1 MKYFSK
7 GIYFLLAFTIF
18 ITSGC
23 DSSTRDLDSLT
34 KKTSPIN
41 NPNPTQSEEDN
52 QTQVIQPPNT
62 GGEISDENTTTADIK
77 IDAKNAYRVSLK
89 FSDNYNQKGYF
100 TKAEIGQIHFDITN
114 IYTGS
119 PADVSII
126 ENIRLEAEDRND
138 SEGKYFN
145 FITYSGE
152 QGPVYTIPK
161 DHIKAS
167 DDVALKV
174 GNLSGTTNLI
184 FKATIQLDANQTSSV
199 FTVKVP
205 LVIEKNKSSSM
216 AIVPIG
222 SRYENGLFID
232 KFLIHVVD
240 SYGNKA
246 EDGTQISAGVI
257 NNVKLYSN
265 AYNGGFGTN
274 GANLPDTIL
283 PQNRF
288 GKVATIDYDN
298 GVNLNQTVGYYQLKN
313 DKGNLSRTNKTFN
326 LPANS
331 IDISKDTI
339 TQLDTLILLANKNQH
354 KPQNLGGWDIKSI
367 DSDHEI
373 SLLSMDMGEDAN
385 GLSYAI
391 GDEYRYDECRQTLMN
406 AAASTFETTEVKD
419 GIAYAE
425 LRYVPDMVGKTV
437 FIYANS
443 QLENKHIGISRK
455 VTLTGTG
462 LQTQTM
468 SCTNENGTKPDCTI
482 SYRMVQ
488 KDSGE
493 LARNVYIAQPTM
505 AGDPVY
511 KAATASRT
519 DCSGWTTVT
528 IYGIDVNK
536 TASVKFGD
544 YISDELILN
553 QK

>member
-23 DSSTRDLDSLT
+23 ESSTRDLDSLT

-52 QTQVIQPPNT
+52 QTEIIQPPNT
-62 GGEISDENTTTADIK
+62 GGEISDENTTTADIR

-100 TKAEIGQIHFDITN
+100 TKAQIGQIHFDITN
-114 IYTGS
+114 IYTGA

-126 ENIRLEAEDRND
+126 ENITLKAEDSNATD
-138 SEGKYFN
+138 GKYFN

-184 FKATIQLDANQTSSV
+184 FQATIQLDANQTSSV

-222 SRYENGLFID
+222 SRYENGLFVD

-246 EDGTQISAGVI
+246 EDGTQISTGVI
-257 NNVKLYSN
+257 NNPKLYSKSVQQTTN
-265 AYNGGFGTN
+265 LNDENTIFDIIHNNNKAYFNTY
-274 GANLPDTIL
+274 
-283 PQNRF
+283 
-288 GKVATIDYDN
+288 KATID
-298 GVNLNQTVGYYQLKN
+298 Q
-313 DKGNLSRTNKTFN
+313 TNKQVI
-326 LPANS
+326 LPNGS
-331 IDISKDTI
+331 IDINKDII
-339 TQLDTLILLANKNQH
+339 TASDTFIALANKEQH
-354 KPQNLGGWDIKSI
+354 KAQNLGGWDIKSI
-367 DSDHEI
+367 DSDHTI
-373 SLLSMDMGEDAN
+373 SLISLDGDINVSDIN
-385 GLSYAI
+385 YVI
-391 GDEYRYDECRQTLMN
+391 GDEARYDECSDTMMN
-406 AAASTFETTEVKD
+406 AAASTFETTDVKD

-425 LRYVPDMVGKTV
+425 LRYVPAMVGKSV

-443 QLENKHIGISRK
+443 KLNNKRIGISRK
-455 VTLTGTG
+455 VTLKG
-462 LQTQTM
+462 LGLSKATM
-468 SCTNENGTKPDCTI
+468 SCDYKDTGSECHMRYKMMLVGPENTPA
-482 SYRMVQ
+482 Q
-488 KDSGE
+488 
-493 LARNVYIAQPTM
+493 NVYIEQPTL
-505 AGDPVY
+505 AGPKVY
-511 KAATASRT
+511 NYATASKI
-519 DCSGWTTVT
+519 DCFGWTTVS
-528 IYGIDVNK
+528 IYGIDENK
-536 TASVKFGD
+536 TATVSIGD
-544 YISDELILN
+544 FIYDELFKD